1 MSNLGQ
7 LLGPHSIRL
16 LDDMSKENAL
26 IDLSKALGEDT
37 EVEADR
43 LQEAVLEREKLLS
56 TDVGLGLAMPHV
68 RLPEADQFAMAI
80 GVSRQGIKYG
90 AMDEKPVHII
100 VMVVGPAE
108 SHTEYMQFMASIT
121 TLMGDDETRRRIL
134 EAEDPDAIREVV
146 ENESQ
151 NQQV

>member
-7 LLGPHSIRL
+7 WLGPHSIRL
-16 LDDMSKENAL
+16 LDDMSKEEAL
-26 IDLSKALGEDT
+26 IELSKALGEDS
-37 EVEADR
+37 EVDSER

-68 RLPEADQFAMAI
+68 RLSEAEHFSMAI
-80 GVSRQGIKYG
+80 GVSRQGINYG
-90 AMDEKPVHII
+90 AMDDKPVHII

-121 TLMGDDETRRRIL
+121 TALRDDETRRRIMQ
-134 EAEDPDAIREVV
+134 ADDPDIVRDIV
-146 ENESQ
+146 EEEL
-151 NQQV
+151 